1 MFGLQVNALYIARY
15 FITTLQA
22 QNIKMDQNIKT
33 LLFRFAFPVFPVF
46 LFSSHSE
53 PDAEGLQG
61 EHVPPPQADRHHVEG
76 PLCQGAAP
84 DQGQGL
90 SLCLILGAEG

>member
-1 MFGLQVNALYIARY
+1 MLC
-15 FITTLQA
+15 TLQDTSL
-22 QNIKMDQNIKT
+22 QPYKLKTSIWIKT
-33 LLFRFAFPVFPVF
+33 IKIPLFLFVFPVFPVF

-90 SLCLILGAEG
+90 SLCLILGVEG